1 MKARAYSGAVLMLA
15 GIAVL
20 IELHVHE
27 SYLYPL
33 IRHHRVLRLEVGGWG
48 GPGYGLA
55 KIGAWTLVL
64 VGALLL
70 MAGLAAYVRRRGH
83 AVS

>member
-1 MKARAYSGAVLMLA
+1 MARVYGGAALTLV

-20 IELHVHE
+20 IELHIHE

-33 IRHHRVLRLEVGGWG
+33 VRHHRVVRLEVGGWG
-48 GPGYGLA
+48 GLGYGLA

-64 VGALLL
+64 VGALLFVSG
-70 MAGLAAYVRRRGH
+70 MAAHARRRGL